1 VKGCD
6 TITQKNKKKL
16 ALFYLYVSDQQCEE
30 HQATEDI
37 DYAEYHL
44 NTIACWGKI
53 VTKSTAK
60 QFKELYKF
68 MNMQH
73 KKYMCMQHGTRLN
86 FFEVELGYQFDA
98 MFIQINSIR
107 KREYFD
113 F

>member
-73 KKYMCMQHGTRLN
+73 KKIHVYAAWNKTN
-86 FFEVELGYQFDA
+86 FFLKWNWGISLMPCLF
-98 MFIQINSIR
+98 R
-107 KREYFD
+107 
-113 F
+113 